1 MKAKC
6 SLLHQKNQI
15 LIKLSKMGVLD
26 YYLKNSQLYFY
37 GIAIFVAIFR
47 YPKYFDTPLRFFP
60 IFLMYTFLNELFAYL
75 IHNGSNFFNPFLK
88 DIYED
93 NNLILYNFYNIIF
106 FTYFFYIYWH
116 FTKTQQYKN
125 YIKYAGYS
133 FLIVAVINIIYQNFF
148 TEQQIITFTYGSTIL
163 ISGITLYLKEHKS
176 ILRKKIIKYSLLF
189 WLSIGLLIF
198 HFFYI
203 PIKVYYN
210 FTDFKDIN
218 LFYNIK
224 RVHLFLICIMYSFFI
239 YGFIQTKGKLK
250 V

>member
-1 MKAKC
+1 
-6 SLLHQKNQI
+6 
-15 LIKLSKMGVLD
+15 MGVFD

-37 GIAIFVAIFR
+37 GIAIIVAIFR

-75 IHNGSNFFNPFLK
+75 IHNESNFFNPFSK
-88 DIYED
+88 NVYED

-106 FTYFFYIYWH
+106 FSYFYYIYWH

-133 FLIVAVINIIYQNFF
+133 FFIAVAINLAYQKFF
-148 TEQQIITFTYGSTIL
+148 TEQQIITYIYGSIL
-163 ISGITLYLKEHKS
+163 LIGCILLFLKEHKS
-176 ILRKKIIKYSLLF
+176 ILRKKTIKYSLLF

-198 HFFYI
+198 HLFYI
-203 PIKVYYN
+203 PIKLYYN
-210 FTDFKDIN
+210 FSDFKDKI

-224 RVHLFLICIMYSFFI
+224 RVHLSLICIMYSFII